1 MINIRWPTNIK
12 DAKALQLKLRHKI
25 KINPL
30 RKPIKYIAA
39 VDAGFKDDTVTGA
52 VCVYDYETLEFK
64 CHETATRKAV
74 FPYVPGY
81 LTFRE
86 GPVIIDALKKLK
98 IKPDVIIFDGQ
109 GIAHP
114 NSMGIASH
122 MGVLL
127 NTPTIGC
134 AKSRLV
140 GSFKEPGK
148 KKGMWSP
155 LIYNDKTVGVVLRT
169 RDNVRPLFVS
179 PGHKIDLKTSIGIV
193 LRCTGAYRIPLPQRC
208 ADMLTKKP

>member
-25 KINPL
+25 KITPL
-30 RKPIKYIAA
+30 SKPLKYIGAA
-39 VDAGFKDDTVTGA
+39 DAGFKDDTVTGA

-64 CHETATRKAV
+64 CHETAIRKAD

-86 GPVIIDALKKLK
+86 GPVIIEALKKLK

-114 NSMGIASH
+114 NGMGIASH
-122 MGVLL
+122 IGVLL
-127 NTPTIGC
+127 DAPTIGC

-155 LIYNDKTVGVVLRT
+155 LIYNEEIVGAVLRT

-179 PGHKIDLKTSIGIV
+179 PGHKIDLKTSVGIV
-193 LRCTGAYRIPLPQRC
+193 LRCTGAYRIPLPQRR